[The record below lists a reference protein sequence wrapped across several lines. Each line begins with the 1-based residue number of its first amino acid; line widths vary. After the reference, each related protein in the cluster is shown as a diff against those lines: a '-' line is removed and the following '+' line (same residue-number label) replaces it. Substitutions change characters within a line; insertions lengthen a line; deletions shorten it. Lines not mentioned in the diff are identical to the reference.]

1 MSSPS
6 LTLILAASVPAP
18 LGIGLSGRLPWH
30 LARELKYFRQATSNH
45 VVVMGRRTWESI
57 PEKWRPLP
65 ARVNVVV
72 SRTLAAQYKK
82 KEMEESESE
91 GARAKEEE
99 GGKAVTWFVESL
111 DEALH
116 RLSLASK
123 AGTLPSWVSFTQ
135 KPTTVFIIGGAQL
148 YTTALAHPST
158 RHVLLT
164 EVRRDLSALN
174 VVDPTDSNKDA
185 DSTDGVESSKIE
197 CDTFFTAFPWYPST
211 PSPPPASAP
220 WIRQPHAELTKFLG
234 DAVEAPEGLIR
245 ENGYVYEFTYWTK
258 QTSAK

>member
-1 MSSPS
+1 MSTPS

-65 ARVNVVV
+65 SRVNVVV
-72 SRTLAAQYKK
+72 SRTLAAQHN
-82 KEMEESESE
+82 KEMSNNET
-91 GARAKEEE
+91 EEE
-99 GGKAVTWFVESL
+99 GRSEKKEPKAVTWFVESL

-116 RLSLASK
+116 KLSTADK
-123 AGTLPSWVSFTQ
+123 AGTLPSWVSLTQ

-164 EVRRDLSALN
+164 EVRRDLTASSS
-174 VVDPTDSNKDA
+174 DPA
-185 DSTDGVESSKIE
+185 DSTQDAKIE

-211 PSPPPASAP
+211 TAPPSTAS
-220 WIRQPHAELTKFLG
+220 WTRQPHAELTKFLG
-234 DAVEAPEGLIR
+234 EGVEAPEGLIQ
-245 ENGYVYEFTYWTK
+245 ENGFVYEFTYWTK
-258 QTSAK
+258 PHSEE